1 MCALL
6 APRCMTYDHSV
17 CLVPRQ
23 HASQQHLYGGG
34 VSCYSSVR
42 TLLTLRTLHTC
53 CMMYMVSTISRGQ
66 QLNLL
71 QVHAATSMGGC
82 KDDSACTL
90 AHCSIVNC
98 GGLHRHLFDVML
110 PLLCR
115 RRGTS
120 DRAAVPLFSTYHHCQ
135 VYCRQVRVSMA
146 AVPHRRRVQR
156 AQLQLHRT
164 GDGCS
169 LLAGHCPCSCTA
181 AGQGCAALT
190 AVALHSE

>member
-1 MCALL
+1 MLLPVWAVARMTAL
-6 APRCMTYDHSV
+6 AH
-17 CLVPRQ
+17 
-23 HASQQHLYGGG
+23 
-34 VSCYSSVR
+34 
-42 TLLTLRTLHTC
+42 LHTC
-53 CMMYMVSTISRGQ
+53 T
-66 QLNLL
+66 L
-71 QVHAATSMGGC
+71 Q
-82 KDDSACTL
+82 
-90 AHCSIVNC
+90 NC
-98 GGLHRHLFDVML
+98 RGLHRHLFDVML

-156 AQLQLHRT
+156 AQLQLHR

-181 AGQGCAALT
+181 AGQGCAALRMSHCSC
-190 AVALHSE
+190 AALNSWFVCDIAQMQMHRMLLLRGA